1 MLLCRFIIV
10 IKRVKKKFIN
20 EIILVII
27 FDVCE
32 GLDLYYI
39 YIELFNS
46 CNLCFFLWSIIWI
59 IFLRG

>member
-1 MLLCRFIIV
+1 MV

-39 YIELFNS
+39 YIKLFNS

>member
-1 MLLCRFIIV
+1 MV